1 MARRY
6 HFRKLPPTVRQ
17 PAFLRR
23 HPWATALVVTI
34 AVLACL
40 GRSGRVGAI
49 LPSVGGDMLRY
60 HQKVLEVVK
69 VVDGDTIDVD
79 IPDRRFRQTRIRLW
93 GVDTPEVA
101 GSRSGE
107 MHWGP
112 QASKFASRML
122 LNKNVR
128 LELIEH
134 DTRDKYER
142 LLAFVYVESSG
153 DHFNELLLTG
163 GHAYADTRF
172 SHPHRQR
179 FRELET
185 DARAQHV
192 GLWRD
197 VVIEQMPRWRQK
209 AER

>member
-1 MARRY
+1 MARRLRA
-6 HFRKLPPTVRQ
+6 RKLPSTVRQ
-17 PAFLRR
+17 PAFHRR
-23 HPWATALVVTI
+23 HPWATALVLVL
-34 AVLACL
+34 AVLVWL
-40 GRSGRVGAI
+40 GRFGRVTAV
-49 LPSVGGDMLRY
+49 LPIVGGDMLRY
-60 HQKVLEVVK
+60 HQQVFEVVN

-93 GVDTPEVA
+93 GVGTPEVA

-107 MHWGP
+107 MHWGA
-112 QASKFASRML
+112 QASRFASRTL
-122 LNKNVR
+122 LHKNVR

-153 DHFNELLLTG
+153 AHFNELLLSG
-163 GHAYADTRF
+163 GHAYADMRF
-172 SHPHRQR
+172 SHPYRQR

-185 DARAQHV
+185 EARSRRV

-197 VVIEQMPRWRQK
+197 VVVEQMPRWRQK